1 MPVEKN
7 TVFVSV
13 NNFPVKAL
21 VDTGASISCLSAHL
35 MPKLG
40 ITPGQLESSN
50 VRDAVAV
57 GGEKHSSLGAV
68 SLSVSFN
75 GPTITPRFHVFKSFH
90 QSLILGLDFFKPMT
104 AYLMQKITP
113 SICETQRI
121 KRTQLPPIQV
131 LQK

>member
-40 ITPGQLESSN
+40 ITLGQLESSN

-68 SLSVSFN
+68 FLSVSFN
-75 GPTITPRFHVFKSFH
+75 GPTITHRFHVFKSFH
-90 QSLILGLDFFKPMT
+90 
-104 AYLMQKITP
+104 
-113 SICETQRI
+113 
-121 KRTQLPPIQV
+121 
-131 LQK
+131 